1 MLLLT
6 NDRTTMASLFQY
18 SVEFADTPFWVFAIH
33 DGHQVDPAIEQFI
46 LLDET
51 QRLREEDPYTASMAE
66 LPINQ
71 LFVGTSRFQLDVNRK
86 EEDAVYLRPEQAWG
100 LRVWKETLPT
110 TILQQLYDEHK
121 NFYQQLDSYIQHTV
135 DKHGFFLVFD
145 VHTYNAQRIG
155 EDQPIDKQADPQ
167 INLGTYYNNE
177 KWRWIIDRFMES
189 VRSQQL
195 LGKAI
200 DIRENV
206 KFKGGY
212 LAQHIL
218 QKFGDRGCV
227 LSIEFRKDFMNE
239 WTGLPYQPVILEYKQ
254 LLLHSLKDLQKL
266 DIHGV

>member
-1 MLLLT
+1 
-6 NDRTTMASLFQY
+6 MASLFQY
-18 SVEFADTPFWVFAIH
+18 NVNIADSPFWAFAVH
-33 DGHQVDPAIEQFI
+33 DGHQVDSAVEQFI
-46 LLDET
+46 LLDEK

-66 LPINQ
+66 LPVNQ

-100 LRVWKETLPT
+100 LEVWKDTLPS

-121 NFYQQLDSYIQHTV
+121 NFYQHIDRYIQHII
-135 DKHGFFLVFD
+135 DKQGFFVIFD
-145 VHTYNAQRIG
+145 VHTYNAQRIS
-155 EDQPIDKQADPQ
+155 EKQPIDKHANPQ
-167 INLGTYYNNE
+167 INLGTHYNRE
-177 KWRWIIDRFMES
+177 KWRMVIDRFIAS
-189 VRSQQL
+189 VQSQEI
-195 LGKAI
+195 LGEAI

-239 WTGLPYQPVILEYKQ
+239 WTGLPYQPIILEYKQ
-254 LLLHSLKDLQKL
+254 LLLRTLKDLQKL
-266 DIHGV
+266 DIYGV